1 MWLPWGAEI
10 YQPSFAGWETSQ
22 TLSPIEVAAAKEA
35 SIFGENK

>member
-1 MWLPWGAEI
+1 VVAVGAEI

>member
-1 MWLPWGAEI
+1 MRAEI
-10 YQPSFAGWETSQ
+10 YQPSSAAGETRQ